1 VSSQNDPRGYDLS
14 DSESYLP
21 EGVLRRKGGVQ
32 LGEKSSL
39 VAALLF
45 GVIFL
50 LLVIALAGKKIHES
64 LQKRHYTRLDYLI
77 NGMYADV

>member
-1 VSSQNDPRGYDLS
+1 MRGK
-14 DSESYLP
+14 
-21 EGVLRRKGGVQ
+21 GVFQ

-39 VAALLF
+39 VAALFF

-50 LLVIALAGKKIHES
+50 LLVIVLTVKKIHES

-77 NGMYADV
+77 NGIYADV

>member
-1 VSSQNDPRGYDLS
+1 MASLNNHKDYDPS
-14 DSESYLP
+14 DSEGTPS
-21 EGVLRRKGGVQ
+21 ENVQGRKGFVQ
-32 LGEKSSL
+32 LEDKSRL

-50 LLVIALAGKKIHES
+50 LLVIALTGKKMHES
-64 LQKRHYTRLDYLI
+64 LRKRQYTRLDYLI